1 MYQSNQWYNWSTGF
15 ASPAVGISSYKWQY
29 SVIGAHRPAR
39 STSAPHRTELF
50 VTESIPFIDLQAQ
63 RRRLGAP
70 LDAAIRAAVE
80 GGQWILGPQVTQFEQ
95 EIAQWAGV
103 KHAIAC
109 ANGTDALLLVLRA
122 WDIGPG
128 DAVFVP
134 AFTFAASGEVVS
146 LAGASPVFVDVLG
159 DTFNMDPA
167 SLETAIALVKREGKL
182 TPKAV
187 MPVDLFG
194 QPADYRTLAPI
205 ARREGLKLLCDTAQ
219 GFGGLLD
226 GKRAGAIG
234 DAAATS
240 FFPAKPL
247 GCYGDGGAIFTN
259 DDGLKDILLS
269 LRMHGQGNDR
279 YEHVRIGFNSRLDT
293 IQAAILIEKLK
304 IFPDEIERRNAVAKR
319 YNDAFAG
326 SNRIITPRVIEGA
339 TSTWAQYTL
348 QVENRS
354 KFQADL
360 KAAGVPTA
368 VYYPIPLSKQKAY
381 AHYPAAPT
389 PASERLADKVVSLP
403 MHPYLESQV
412 QDRIIEAVLGAV
424 A

>member
-1 MYQSNQWYNWSTGF
+1 M
-15 ASPAVGISSYKWQY
+15 PRLDLV
-29 SVIGAHRPAR
+29 RPLTQPIA
-39 STSAPHRTELF
+39 
-50 VTESIPFIDLQAQ
+50 FIDLQAQ

-70 LDAAIRAAVE
+70 LDAAIKAAVE
-80 GGQWILGPQVTQFEQ
+80 DGQWILGPQVAQFEKDV
-95 EIAQWAGV
+95 AAWAGV

-109 ANGTDALLLVLRA
+109 ANGTDALLLTLKA
-122 WDIGPG
+122 WGVGAG

-134 AFTFAASGEVVS
+134 AFTFAATGEVVA
-146 LAGASPVFVDVLG
+146 LAGATPVFVDVLP

-167 SLETAIALVKREGKL
+167 SLETAIAIVKKDAGL
-182 TPKAV
+182 TPKVV

-194 QPADYRTLAPI
+194 QPADYRALEPI
-205 ARREGLKLLCDTAQ
+205 TRAAGLKLFCDTAQ

-259 DDGLKDILLS
+259 DGDLKEVLLS
-269 LRMHGQGNDR
+269 LRMHGQGADR
-279 YEHVRIGFNSRLDT
+279 YEHVRVGYNSRLDT

-304 IFPDEIERRNAVAKR
+304 IFGKEIDLRNAVAAR
-319 YNDAFAG
+319 YNGAFAG
-326 SNRIITPRVIEGA
+326 SNRIKIPVVIDGA

-348 QVENRS
+348 QVADRA

-360 KAAGVPTA
+360 KAKGVPTA
-368 VYYPIPLSKQKAY
+368 VYYPIPLSRQKAY
-381 AHYPAAPT
+381 AHYPSAPT
-389 PASERLADKVVSLP
+389 PVSQALCGHVVSLP
-403 MHPYLESQV
+403 MHPYMEEAT
-412 QDRIIEAVLGAV
+412 QDRIIAAVLESAGR
-424 A
+424 